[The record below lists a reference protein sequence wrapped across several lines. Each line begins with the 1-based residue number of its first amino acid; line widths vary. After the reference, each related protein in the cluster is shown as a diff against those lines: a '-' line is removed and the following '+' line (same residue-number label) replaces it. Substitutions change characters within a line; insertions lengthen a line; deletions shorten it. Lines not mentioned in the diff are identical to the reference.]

1 MAGWIKV
8 WDVPDD
14 HWLMSDARYYGLWV
28 WLIRQA
34 ETKSRKII
42 KDGTMIETK
51 RGTVYTSINEI
62 AEKWSLTWRVV
73 AKFLEMCEADGMI
86 IVEHRKNRGTNI
98 IISNY
103 AKYQDSAK
111 TDSRTKSRTDD
122 RTDDRTASRTD
133 GRTEATSFL
142 TNTEGKDYTEGIES
156 GAEHQF
162 TPPTMREVEEYLSR
176 SNLKIDAE
184 RFVNYYEARGW
195 KDIRSW
201 KAAARAWA
209 SRDKARSQPAA
220 KKFDNFEPRE
230 TQGSAMDELI
240 KRLEGNNYG

>member
-122 RTDDRTASRTD
+122 RTEGRTASRTD

-142 TNTEGKDYTEGIES
+142 TNTEGKDYTEGIE
-156 GAEHQF
+156 GEARF
-162 TPPTMREVEEYLSR
+162 TPPTMREVEDYLSS
-176 SNLKIDAE
+176 SNLRIDAE

-220 KKFDNFEPRE
+220 KKFDNFEPRPD
-230 TQGSAMDELI
+230 GDLMDQYI
-240 KRLEGNNYG
+240 KQLEERMNG